1 MCCIGNTTGFAYIL
15 AIRLGQHAW
24 NQMGLAAHTQGCSN
38 TSRTHKTTAL
48 LIGISCW
55 VKIIL
60 SLYYIH
66 LFTCHFKPQ
75 YRKLLSIFWTVS
87 SAKDTN
93 NKSGAHLSYASVP
106 SSFWHA
112 QGCHETCSP
121 PRNWTIFHT
130 PPVTSGLHEEAAALM
145 ARLQI
150 YPTKSNVKEFGI
162 GMPRV
167 QQTANIPKYPK
178 SILAWNHIRINE
190 HLQPQLASRGD

>member
-38 TSRTHKTTAL
+38 TSHTHTKQQL
-48 LIGISCW
+48 FDWNIMLGENYI
-55 VKIIL
+55 
-60 SLYYIH
+60 YYNY
-66 LFTCHFKPQ
+66 TCHFKPQ
-75 YRKLLSIFWTVS
+75 YRKLLSTFWTAS

-106 SSFWHA
+106 SFWHA
-112 QGCHETCSP
+112 QGCQETCSP

-130 PPVTSGLHEEAAALM
+130 PLVTSGLHEEAAALM

-162 GMPRV
+162 AMPQV

-178 SILAWNHIRINE
+178 SILAWNHISINE

>member
-1 MCCIGNTTGFAYIL
+1 MPEIKWVLLHTPRAAAIPHTHTHTKQQLFDWNIMLGENYI
-15 AIRLGQHAW
+15 
-24 NQMGLAAHTQGCSN
+24 
-38 TSRTHKTTAL
+38 
-48 LIGISCW
+48 
-55 VKIIL
+55 
-60 SLYYIH
+60 YYNY
-66 LFTCHFKPQ
+66 TWHFKPQ
-75 YRKLLSIFWTVS
+75 YRKLLSTFWTVS

-106 SSFWHA
+106 SSDMPKAAKKHA
-112 QGCHETCSP
+112 RP

-130 PPVTSGLHEEAAALM
+130 PLVTSDLHEEAAALM

-190 HLQPQLASRGD
+190 HLQPQLASRSD